1 MDICLLSAV
10 QEQEDL
16 SGIIV
21 KLTLLFLLVP
31 MFLTV
36 YIYTAYRAKLRHRRE
51 KEELAAN
58 FERERI
64 LAELEASKAAREHIA
79 ADLHDSLGQVLSLIV
94 IELRNMAG
102 GSNKAILQGLPRI
115 TELGERGLTELRQ
128 IAKAIKEHEPL
139 LHGLAMAIQTEVNYL
154 EELGYFSIS
163 LDMPEG
169 YEPPL
174 GPDRGILLFRI
185 FQEATSNILK
195 HAKATWVAVT
205 LRPEGAGT
213 VLRIVDNGCG
223 FDLERAMA
231 QDGSGLHNIRQ
242 RTRLLGGRCNI
253 HSLVGAGTSISINI
267 PHHGTN

>member
-10 QEQEDL
+10 QGTEDL
-16 SGIIV
+16 SGVII

-31 MFLTV
+31 IFLTV
-36 YIYTAYRAKLRHRRE
+36 YIYTAQRAKLRHQRE
-51 KEELAAN
+51 KEALAVN

-79 ADLHDSLGQVLSLIV
+79 ADLHDSLGQVLSLMV

-102 GSNKAILQGLPRI
+102 GPQKAIARGLPRV
-115 TELGERGLTELRQ
+115 TELGEKGLKELRTV
-128 IAKAIKEHEPL
+128 AKTIREHEPL
-139 LHGLAMAIQTEVNYL
+139 IHGLGMAFQAEVRYL

-185 FQEATSNILK
+185 FQESMNNILK
-195 HAKATWVAVT
+195 HAKATWVAVA
-205 LRPEGAGT
+205 LRPEGT
-213 VLRIVDNGCG
+213 DTMLRIVDNGCG
-223 FDLERAMA
+223 FDLDHAMA
-231 QDGSGLHNIRQ
+231 HGGSGLHNIRQ
-242 RTRLLGGRCNI
+242 RTRLLGGACKI
-253 HSLVGAGTSISINI
+253 HSLVGAGTSITIHVPN
-267 PHHGTN
+267 HGTS